1 MIKVI
6 AFDLNGVLFP
16 TPRKIN
22 QKVLA
27 FVKECKDSG
36 YMTVAASN
44 ASKGSF
50 EWRSSEYSLMDV
62 FDGRVISSDI
72 GVRKPSKKFFEYMI
86 EILGYLPEEILFV
99 DDSDTNIRSA
109 RKLGIMCIK
118 YENEGSLDNIK
129 KLLKNDRKKKS
140 SGVDR

>member
-22 QKVLA
+22 STVLE
-27 FVKECKDSG
+27 FVKECKSLG
-36 YMTVAASN
+36 FMTVAASN

-50 EWRSSEYSLMDV
+50 EWRSRKFGLMNV

-72 GVRKPSKKFFEYMI
+72 GIRKPSKEFFEYMI
-86 EILGYLPEEILFV
+86 EILGFFPEEILLV
-99 DDSDTNIRSA
+99 DDSDRNIQNASE
-109 RKLGIMCIK
+109 LGIVCVK
-118 YENEGSLDNIK
+118 YEGEESLDVV
-129 KLLKNDRKKKS
+129 RKMLE
-140 SGVDR
+140 